1 MASADPVTG
10 KAATARRVLALS
22 GIAALVLAA
31 AIVAG
36 MLHGATKI
44 NLGRVLSFDPGDL
57 DVRKVFGYRLPR
69 ALASAI
75 IGGALSLAGLLFQAL
90 IRNPL
95 ASPYVLGVS
104 TGGSLGAVIAITTGF
119 LFVPGAAFAG
129 SCAAILLIYGTARS
143 GGRIPSITLLLSG
156 VVLNAFFSA
165 AIMFVNL
172 IAAPRDQDRILRWLI
187 GGLADHYEPGTLV
200 ACAAVVAATAA
211 AGLLWSRELNL
222 LSLSETDADRAGV
235 RVNRFRTGFFILGSL
250 LTAVAVTISG
260 PIAFV
265 GLIVPHVVRLLV
277 GPDHRLLVPLCVLG
291 GGAFVVLVDMLA
303 QTVWSVPL
311 PAGVIT
317 AFLGGPFFLVLL
329 RRRDPGRAGLGV

>member
-1 MASADPVTG
+1 MARGD
-10 KAATARRVLALS
+10 AATLPRVGLLTLVAL
-22 GIAALVLAA
+22 LVLAA

-36 MLHGATKI
+36 MLVGPTRI
-44 NLGRVLSFDPGDL
+44 DLGRVLDFGADSL
-57 DVRKVFGYRLPR
+57 DARKVFGYRLPR

-75 IGGALSLAGLLFQAL
+75 IGGALSLAGLFFQAL

-104 TGGSLGAVIAITTGF
+104 TGGSLGAVVAITAGF
-119 LFVPGAAFAG
+119 AFPPLAAFAG
-129 SCAAILLIYGTARS
+129 SCVAILLIYGTARS
-143 GGRIPSITLLLSG
+143 GGRIPSVTLLLSG

-187 GGLADHYEPGTLV
+187 GGLQDRYEPATLHWSAASV
-200 ACAAVVAATAA
+200 AAAAAV
-211 AGLLWSRELNL
+211 GLFWSRELNL

-235 RVNRFRTGFFILGSL
+235 RVGAFRTAFFAVGSL
-250 LTAVAVTISG
+250 LTAVAVTIAG

-277 GPDHRLLVPLCVLG
+277 GPDHRLLVPLCVLA
-291 GGAFVVLVDMLA
+291 GGAFVVVVDMLA
-303 QTVWSVPL
+303 QTVWRSPL
-311 PAGVIT
+311 PAGVVT

-329 RRRDPGRAGLGV
+329 RRRDPARAGLGG